1 MSTCLKWQCVTER
14 LRMGRPQF
22 ELNYPPN
29 VLCDHNLHKLK
40 RSALYAVCAIVLT
53 LCQSDDWPVA
63 TSKQQM
69 TLQPWGSTVGPLVL
83 DLFVDIAL
91 TDLSGPYCCCCNN
104 TLKCGGEWPRIRRN
118 SKIVSK
124 KPFRSD
130 RASTVHQ
137 HGPRHV
143 HNDLM

>member
-1 MSTCLKWQCVTER
+1 
-14 LRMGRPQF
+14 MGQPQF

-63 TSKQQM
+63 ASKQQM

-83 DLFVDIAL
+83 DLFLNIAL
-91 TDLSGPYCCCCNN
+91 TDLSGLYCCCCNN
-104 TLKCGGEWPRIRRN
+104 TFKCGGEWPRIRRN
-118 SKIVSK
+118 SKIVS
-124 KPFRSD
+124 RNRLD
-130 RASTVHQ
+130 QIERVQYIST
-137 HGPRHV
+137 
-143 HNDLM
+143 DLGMFIKILCDHKQYGYPESAKH